1 MPVFNFHWRGL
12 TMQLFFLLVLP
23 LTAIGLFVIL
33 VSLNLHESAMRS
45 LVGERDQLAIRAAAT
60 ALSEQLTHRATSLQS
75 FAFRVSDARYPTV
88 VLASSDF
95 LLDDFDAGLSIFSR
109 RGELLASSD
118 QFTAALLESG
128 ELQTILPD
136 PLEVPRFFPARFDSG
151 RGEFVLAVV
160 ASEGPQSPLVVGMS
174 SLEFARQT
182 MDVFSSGAQSGFA
195 LFDEHG
201 GVLLESGFSQVDEHS
216 ANISL
221 ALAGET
227 GSNFVNLDGKEII
240 EAYTSIAPTG
250 WALVTTEPWESV
262 SSPLL
267 RSTQAAP
274 LLLLPVVVFALLAL
288 WFEARQI
295 VQPLQKLEDQAAAL
309 SWGNYD
315 LINKPV
321 GGIEEVKRL
330 QKELIHLSEKVQK
343 AQAGL
348 RSYIGAITQGQEEER
363 RRLSNELHD
372 DTIQSLI
379 ALNQRVQLAQLTAEP
394 KLQSNLAE
402 IQTLVDQTIGNLRRL
417 IRDLRP
423 VYLEDLGLSAALD
436 VLSREAS
443 QTYKLPIT
451 FQLVGKEKRLSPETE
466 LAFYRIAQE
475 GLSNMGRHADAK
487 HGWVV
492 LAFTPGEVSLAFRDD
507 GKGFQAPESPAEFA
521 PSGHFGLLGIHEKA
535 ERLGAKLAIRTGRNK
550 GTELIVTLEI

>member
-1 MPVFNFHWRGL
+1 MRAFNFHWRGL

-23 LTAIGLFVIL
+23 LTAIGLLVIL

-45 LVGERDQLAIRAAAT
+45 LVGERDQLTIRAAANS
-60 ALSEQLTHRATSLQS
+60 LSEQLSHRATALQS
-75 FAFRVSDARYPTV
+75 LAIRASDADPQT
-88 VLASSDF
+88 VLATSAF

-109 RGELLASSD
+109 KGKLLAGSD
-118 QFTAALLESG
+118 PAATGLLNISD
-128 ELQTILPD
+128 LQPLLDD
-136 PLEVPRFFPARFDSG
+136 PLETPRFLQARLDTD
-151 RGEFVLAVV
+151 RGEFVLILV
-160 ASEGPQSPLVVGMS
+160 ASESLQSPLVVGMS
-174 SLEFARQT
+174 SLAFASQT
-182 MDVFSSGAQSGFA
+182 MDVFSSGAESGFA
-195 LFDEHG
+195 IFDEHG
-201 GVLLESGFSQVDEHS
+201 EVLLESGYAHVAENS
-216 ANISL
+216 ASIAL
-221 ALAGET
+221 ALAGGT
-227 GSNFVNLDGKEII
+227 GSNFENIDSQEFVV
-240 EAYTSIAPTG
+240 AYTTVSPTG
-250 WALVTTEPWESV
+250 WALVTTELWESI

-274 LLLLPVVVFALLAL
+274 LLLVPVVLFALLAL

-295 VQPLQKLEDQAAAL
+295 VQPLQKLESQAAAL
-309 SWGNYD
+309 SWGNHD

-348 RSYIGAITQGQEEER
+348 RSYIGAITEGQEDER

-379 ALNQRVQLAQLTAEP
+379 ALNQRVQLAQLSAEP
-394 KLQSNLAE
+394 QLQSNLAE
-402 IQTLVDQTIGNLRRL
+402 IQRIVDQTIGNLRRL

-443 QTYKLPIT
+443 QTYKFPIA
-451 FQLVGKEKRLSPETE
+451 FQLVGKEKRLAPEVE

-475 GLSNMGRHADAK
+475 GLSNMGRHASAK

-492 LAFTPGEVSLAFRDD
+492 LAFTLSDVSLALRDD
-507 GKGFQAPESPAEFA
+507 GKGFEAPESPAEFA
-521 PSGHFGLLGIHEKA
+521 PGGHFGLLGIHEKA
-535 ERLGAKLAIRTGRNK
+535 ERMGAKFELLSEPNR
-550 GTELIVTLEI
+550 GTELRVSLEM